1 MANKPLTLPELMI
14 MVQKGL
20 PISDA
25 TFRTLIMVNNI
36 SIYTIATTL
45 GICIKKLSSHVIISM
60 KPLKTIFRPLLKMV
74 VLHIACQGLVHH
86 YKRWYFDGLL
96 PIFGFCAAL
105 RIPTLIADQVQNI
118 RILE

>member
-1 MANKPLTLPELMI
+1 MSRRVVDGNIEWPISHEILAEFMI

-25 TFRTLIMVNNI
+25 TFCTLILVNGI

-45 GICIKKLSSHVIISM
+45 GICIKKISSHVIISM

-74 VLHIACQGLVHH
+74 VLHIACQGLVHQ

-96 PIFGFCAAL
+96 PIFGFC
-105 RIPTLIADQVQNI
+105 
-118 RILE
+118 

>member
-1 MANKPLTLPELMI
+1 MI
-14 MVQKGL
+14 MAQKGL

-25 TFRTLIMVNNI
+25 TFCTLILVNGI

-45 GICIKKLSSHVIISM
+45 GICIKKLCSHVIVSM
-60 KPLKTIFRPLLKMV
+60 KPLKTISRPLLQTF
-74 VLHIACQGLVHH
+74 VLRIVCQGLVHQ
-86 YKRWYFDGLL
+86 YKRGYFDGLL

-105 RIPTLIADQVQNI
+105 RIPTLTAHQVQNI